1 LRRAAA
7 LAFAGLLGCVSPVEL
22 DHAVLEYDRAVNRVE
37 AELLLLNIARA
48 RHHRPIHFT
57 AVSSIA
63 ATYDFRLDAAA
74 VGRFGPSPDDAPADV
89 LFGASFAENPT
100 ITIVPI
106 SGQEFTTRVLR
117 PLEEAQFQ
125 LLGQQDFPL
134 DIGGAAARARSGLAS
149 RAGRVASPLR
159 ATRTARTPSR
169 TRSPSRGPLGAA
181 VLLRSFP
188 SPWLVF
194 AFFALLLL
202 PGTFCNALFHLGASV
217 ATRTYCAGAL
227 TGLVVYVP
235 LSLLLAVLAVQEGL
249 MSASALVAALG
260 VAAVFHTLEVGH
272 NVFERW

>member
-125 LLGQQDFPL
+125 LLVQQDFPL
-134 DIGGAAARARSGLAS
+134 DIGGAAARARG
-149 RAGRVASPLR
+149 VAS
-159 ATRTARTPSR
+159 
-169 TRSPSRGPLGAA
+169 
-181 VLLRSFP
+181 
-188 SPWLVF
+188 
-194 AFFALLLL
+194 L
-202 PGTFCNALFHLGASV
+202 PALGASLRLSALLGPRV
-217 ATRTYCAGAL
+217 RRHARARRRGGPSERRSCCGASRRPGSSSRSLRCSSFRALSATR
-227 TGLVVYVP
+227 
-235 LSLLLAVLAVQEGL
+235 SSI
-249 MSASALVAALG
+249 SAPASPPGPTAPA
-260 VAAVFHTLEVGH
+260 
-272 NVFERW
+272 R